1 MSQIQKKFIADNAV
15 DGSKIRLLN
24 NETLRSRNA
33 AGSGDID
40 ILKVLADNTLEF
52 ITQPRAAS
60 ALPVPSSAKDYITVE
75 YIENVILGKQDA
87 KDSVI
92 ALADSDQL
100 LTGTAPLI
108 IDAIDF
114 GLTTSTPVKRLA
126 LTGQTDASENGIYDY
141 TADGTDYTLVRSS
154 DMDSSVEV
162 TNGLYFNVTS
172 GTVYSGYE
180 VLLTTADPIVL
191 DTTNLTFA
199 KYPSTLSL
207 TAGDMLTK
215 TGNDFKVDLATVSG
229 LKSTNPGNAAGQ
241 LMIKTDTA
249 SLEKDQSTALDSGT
263 GFLMAKRARRENFT
277 LSAGNITAQYLDL
290 ANVATEGSIRF
301 GVAGAAEQI
310 EGVDFSVNY
319 TGGASSKTRVTF
331 LGGLAT
337 GGVSALV
344 ATDKVQI
351 SYESF

>member
-1 MSQIQKKFIADNAV
+1 MSQLQKKFIADNAV

-24 NETLRSRNA
+24 NETLRARNA

-40 ILKVLADNTLEF
+40 ILKVLADDTLEF
-52 ITQPRAAS
+52 LTQPRAAT
-60 ALPVPSSAKDYITVE
+60 ALATPSNAKDYVTVE
-75 YIENVILGKQDA
+75 YITNVVLGKQDA
-87 KDSVI
+87 KDSVH
-92 ALADSDQL
+92 ALADTDQA

-108 IDAIDF
+108 VDGVDF
-114 GLTTSTPVKRLA
+114 GLTDATPKKRIA

-162 TNGLYFNVTS
+162 TNGLYFLVAG

-180 VLLTTADPIVL
+180 AILTTADPIVL
-191 DTTNLTFA
+191 DTTSLTFA

-215 TGNDFKVDLATVSG
+215 TGNDFKIDLASISG
-229 LKSTNPGNAAGQ
+229 LQSTNPGNASGQ
-241 LMIKTDTA
+241 LRIKVDQA
-249 SLEKDQSTALDSGT
+249 ALEKDQSTMLDT
-263 GFLMAKRARRENFT
+263 GNGSLIAKRARRENFT

-290 ANVATEGSIRF
+290 AHVATEGSIRF
-301 GVAGAAEQI
+301 GVAGAGEQI

-351 SYESF
+351 DYEAF